1 MKRINFTTG
10 ILLIYLIV
18 MCVIGW
24 PGKQLEPNYI
34 EYFSIMGISAAAII
48 LLRYMQIRR
57 LKMREKI
64 KEEKKSE

>member
-24 PGKQLEPNYI
+24 PGKQLEPNYV
-34 EYFSIMGISAAAII
+34 EYFSVMGISVAAII

-57 LKMREKI
+57 LRMREKI
-64 KEEKKSE
+64 KSENKTH

>member
-34 EYFSIMGISAAAII
+34 EYFSIMGISVGAII